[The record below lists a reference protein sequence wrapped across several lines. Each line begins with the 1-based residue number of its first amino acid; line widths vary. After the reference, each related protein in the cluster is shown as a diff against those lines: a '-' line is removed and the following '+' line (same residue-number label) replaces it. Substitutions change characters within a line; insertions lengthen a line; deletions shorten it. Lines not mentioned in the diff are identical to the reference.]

1 MPLSKLTQGPL
12 HPSRSGTCTNLSPLV
27 NLKHDLPAAVVVFL
41 VALPLC
47 LGIALAS
54 KAPLMAGLITGI
66 VGGVLVA
73 WLSGSP
79 LSVSGPAAGLTVI
92 VVAGIEE
99 LGSYE
104 AFLLAVVLSG
114 VIQVVL
120 GLVRAGL
127 VAYYFPSN
135 VIKGLLAAIGVILIL
150 KQIPHAIGWDKDYEG
165 DLDFFQA
172 DGRNTLT
179 EILYA
184 LDFVNW
190 GAVLI
195 AIIGLALLILWNR
208 NSKLKNLRWLPGPL
222 AVVTMGIVLNEVF
235 RAVAPGLANEGELL
249 VSLGEGSLL
258 AELRMPD
265 FSRLGDAEVYTTAA
279 IIAAVGSVETL
290 LCVEA
295 VDKLDPFKR
304 SSNTNKEL
312 RAQGIGNMVAGMLGG
327 IPMTAVIVR
336 GSTNVQAGGRTPMAA
351 FGHGV
356 LLLVMVVAVPWL
368 LTRIPLAALAAVLLH
383 VGYKL
388 APVHLFVGMYRR
400 GLDQFVPFVV
410 TVLAILFSDLLIGV
424 GVGIA
429 CSVFYILRASLATPY
444 FIHRMDV
451 EEEDQGPRIHI
462 ELSENVTFLNKAS
475 VNKALHQIPT
485 GCRVEIDGSHATYI
499 DRDVLEL
506 IEEFRDSAPSRG
518 IEVTLIKV
526 PPSDA
531 SPEERGVEGRA
542 DAVEAVRKRGLVG
555 RRGPSEAS

>member
-12 HPSRSGTCTNLSPLV
+12 HPSRSGTCTNLSPLK
-27 NLKHDLPAAVVVFL
+27 NFKHDLPAAVVVFL

-66 VGGVLVA
+66 VGGVVVA

-92 VVAGIEE
+92 VIAGIED

-104 AFLLAVVLSG
+104 AFLLAVVISG
-114 VIQVVL
+114 LIQIFL
-120 GLVRAGL
+120 GIVRAGL

-165 DLDFFQA
+165 DLDFFQP
-172 DGRNTLT
+172 DGRNTITELLT
-179 EILYA
+179 A
-184 LDFVNW
+184 LDYVNW
-190 GAVLI
+190 GAVVI
-195 AIIGLALLILWNR
+195 AVVGLALLITWNR
-208 NSKLKNLRWLPGPL
+208 VPKLKELRWLPGPL

-235 RAVAPGLANEGELL
+235 RAAMPGLANEGELL
-249 VSLGEGSLL
+249 VDLGQGSLI

-265 FSRLGDAEVYTTAA
+265 FSRLGDPDVYVTAL

-312 RAQGIGNMVAGMLGG
+312 RAQGVGNAVAGMLGG

-336 GSTNVQAGGRTPMAA
+336 GSTNVQAGGRTPMSA
-351 FGHGV
+351 FVHGL
-356 LLLVMVVAVPWL
+356 LLLVMVSAVPWL

-388 APVHLFVGMYRR
+388 APVELFVRMYRR

-424 GVGIA
+424 GVGMA
-429 CSVFYILRASLATPY
+429 CAVFYILRANLATPY
-444 FIHRMDV
+444 FIHKMDV
-451 EEEDQGPRIHI
+451 QEEDSRPLIHI

-475 VNKALHQIPT
+475 VNKALHQIPS
-485 GCRVEIDGSHATYI
+485 GSRVEIDGSHATYI

-518 IEVTLIKV
+518 IDVSIIKV
-526 PPSDA
+526 PASDA
-531 SPEERGVEGRA
+531 PPEERGVEGRS
-542 DAVEAVRKRGLVG
+542 DAVEAVRKRGLKD
-555 RRGPSEAS
+555 RRDPNQAA